1 MSYLGTMGSDREQTN
16 PVPAM
21 GEVLGQ
27 HAGRLRA
34 FVATRVPSDQVDDV
48 MQAAALRA
56 IERASTL
63 RDPDKALPW
72 LYRIHRHTIVDQWR
86 QRASH
91 ESLSGDEEG
100 MADAS
105 FELPD
110 PSCDCGLVQA
120 RQLKP
125 AYASIL
131 ALVDAGDATLA
142 EAADTLGIS
151 VNNATVRLH
160 RARRALRDAMRSHCG
175 VTNVRDCFECRCV
188 SDGCCVA

>member
-1 MSYLGTMGSDREQTN
+1 MGSDHEQTN
-16 PVPAM
+16 PVPEM
-21 GEVLGQ
+21 GKVLDQ

-34 FVATRVPSDQVDDV
+34 FVAARVPSDQVDDV

-86 QRASH
+86 QRSSH
-91 ESLSGDEEG
+91 ENLSGDEEEVV
-100 MADAS
+100 DAPI
-105 FELPD
+105 ELSD
-110 PSCDCGLVQA
+110 SSCDCGLVQA

-142 EAADTLGIS
+142 EAAVTFGIS

-160 RARRALRDAMRSHCG
+160 RARRALRDAMRNHCG

-188 SDGCCVA
+188 SEGCCVA